1 MKFMLTLCLYG
12 IATLSGSAVE
22 FVTLTAANAAS
33 KTRAVNADDL
43 VEVAGTNL
51 NNDGNTHGLTFNFAN
66 SSVVT
71 MALRGKEGSQ
81 FSDMKGNSFTGLNS
95 VALAVANGAN
105 VAVTL
110 KITPKDEIGAGTP
123 GTVLVIPDTATGDLT
138 LEVQSSTDMVNWLPF
153 LTHQI
158 AAGTDPQFYRMRVI
172 RTVAPAP

>member
-1 MKFMLTLCLYG
+1 MKATATLLVPLLLTL
-12 IATLSGSAVE
+12 AASAVE
-22 FVTLTAANAAS
+22 YATLTAANAGT
-33 KTRAVNADDL
+33 KLKAVNATDL

-51 NNDGNTHGLTFNFAN
+51 NNDGNTYQLKLTFAN

-71 MALRGKEGSQ
+71 MTLRGKEGSQ
-81 FSDMKGNSFTGLNS
+81 YADMKGNSFTGLTS
-95 VALAVANGAN
+95 VQLEAANNAN

-110 KITPKDEIGAGTP
+110 RITPADEIGAGAP

-138 LEVQSSTDMVNWLPF
+138 LEVQSSNDMVNWNPF

-158 AAGTDPQFYRMRVI
+158 TGGADPQFYRMRVI